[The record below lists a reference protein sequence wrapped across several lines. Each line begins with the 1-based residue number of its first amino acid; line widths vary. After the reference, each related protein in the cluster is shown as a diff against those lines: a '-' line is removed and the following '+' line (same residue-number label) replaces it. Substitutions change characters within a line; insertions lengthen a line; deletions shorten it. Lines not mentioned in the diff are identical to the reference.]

1 MSRGNLEEDVRG
13 MVILT
18 FSMIIGIL
26 LFMGVGIV
34 VNYMNGPFL
43 ADRDLMNTFFYI
55 VLAFTFLLVVVAR
68 ITYIRKIASLKEAA
82 LPADEKVSDFRA
94 ISITHMALCELPAIF
109 SLICFLLFGNY
120 LFLIPVVIGVAE
132 MIIQFPTREKLEEV
146 ADTGSV

>member
-1 MSRGNLEEDVRG
+1 M
-13 MVILT
+13 
-18 FSMIIGIL
+18 
-26 LFMGVGIV
+26 
-34 VNYMNGPFL
+34 
-43 ADRDLMNTFFYI
+43 
-55 VLAFTFLLVVVAR
+55 AR
-68 ITYIRKIASLKEAA
+68 ITYVKKIASLKEAV